1 MKSDDSNITR
11 RHLLH
16 IPHESQGIK
25 LAPEETKASRAPAG
39 WRQSSEHHT
48 RSVRASEGGWG
59 VFATSEINH

>member
-1 MKSDDSNITR
+1 MKSDDSNITH

-25 LAPEETKASRAPAG
+25 LAPEETKASRAPGRLEAEL
-39 WRQSSEHHT
+39 EHHT